1 MFSLFSLRKG
11 VNNLAEYKLNSN
23 VAKESNL
30 TAQRK
35 RDKVVS
41 EKTTTRKKTEV
52 EKIATDI
59 SSVKST
65 VISDIVIP
73 TVKQLISEMIKT
85 SVDMLLFHEVRR
97 DDRRPTASK
106 ISYNSYYDD
115 RSRYTTPNATRNAYD
130 YDDVVFQT
138 RGDAESVLGAMEEI
152 VDQFDIVSIADFYE
166 LSDIPN
172 PNFTTT
178 KYGWTNLRT
187 AEVIRLRGGGYAIK
201 FPRASRI
208 D

>member
-1 MFSLFSLRKG
+1 MT
-11 VNNLAEYKLNSN
+11 EYKLNSN
-23 VAKESNL
+23 VAKENE
-30 TAQRK
+30 TITRHK

-41 EKTTTRKKTEV
+41 AETSTRKKSDV
-52 EKIATDI
+52 EKFAMDI

-73 TVKQLISEMIKT
+73 SIKQLISEMVKT
-85 SVDMLLFHEVRR
+85 SIDMLLFHEVRQ
-97 DDRRPTASK
+97 DNRRPTASK
-106 ISYNSYYDD
+106 ISYNSYYEDQ
-115 RSRYTTPNATRNAYD
+115 RRYASPNTSRTAYD

-152 VDQFDIVSIADFYE
+152 VDQFDLVSIADFYE

-172 PNFTTT
+172 PNFTAT

-187 AEVIRLRGGGYAIK
+187 AEVVRLRGGGYAIK
-201 FPRASRI
+201 FPKASRI